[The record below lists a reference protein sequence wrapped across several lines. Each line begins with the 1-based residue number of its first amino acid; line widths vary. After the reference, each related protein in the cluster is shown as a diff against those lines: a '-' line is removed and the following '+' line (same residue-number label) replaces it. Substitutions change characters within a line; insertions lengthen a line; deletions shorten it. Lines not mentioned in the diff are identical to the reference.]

1 MVNTFVN
8 RLQKFLNSEKA
19 VNAWNKHYETVYVPT
34 LHTYQSCAKE
44 VLKEFSNRFTICNN
58 KIEQIVIE
66 VDKIISEL
74 RAEATKRPQ
83 NMSKEEEIAYILKKA
98 DENCDHIEIRK
109 ILNVSNT

>member
-1 MVNTFVN
+1 MKLNKKTE
-8 RLQKFLNSEKA
+8 RLIKRRAAEFKKL
-19 VNAWNKHYETVYVPT
+19 YE
-34 LHTYQSCAKE
+34 
-44 VLKEFSNRFTICNN
+44 
-58 KIEQIVIE
+58 
-66 VDKIISEL
+66 ISEL

>member
-1 MVNTFVN
+1 MKLNKKTE
-8 RLQKFLNSEKA
+8 RLIKRRAAELK
-19 VNAWNKHYETVYVPT
+19 KLYETP
-34 LHTYQSCAKE
+34 
-44 VLKEFSNRFTICNN
+44 NP
-58 KIEQIVIE
+58 E

-109 ILNVSNT
+109 ILNVSNTLIHLLNDLQMLPMNGTHHEKSLKH